1 MQLASDAKDKYC
13 ICFIFDDHQPPFLGK
28 QHLKMTASDFATFKQ
43 LQTSIFCNAFLGD
56 PNNAAKFQFLMQTK
70 LLNSV
75 FFQFKYKGKFQFS
88 VHFT

>member
-1 MQLASDAKDKYC
+1 MQLASDARDKYW

-56 PNNAAKFQFLMQTK
+56 PTMQQ
-70 LLNSV
+70 N
-75 FFQFKYKGKFQFS
+75 FNF
-88 VHFT
+88 

>member
-28 QHLKMTASDFATFKQ
+28 QHLKMTASDFVTFKQ

-56 PNNAAKFQFLMQTK
+56 PNNAAKFQFLMHTK
-70 LLNSV
+70 IIKFS
-75 FFQFKYKGKFQFS
+75 FFPI
-88 VHFT
+88 

>member
-28 QHLKMTASDFATFKQ
+28 QHLKMTALDFVTFKQ

-56 PNNAAKFQFLMQTK
+56 PNNAAKFQFLMHTK
-70 LLNSV
+70 IIKIS
-75 FFQFKYKGKFQFS
+75 FFQFKSKGKFQYS
-88 VHFT
+88 VRFT

>member
-28 QHLKMTASDFATFKQ
+28 QHLKMTALDFVTFKQ

-56 PNNAAKFQFLMQTK
+56 PNNAAKFQFLMHTK
-70 LLNSV
+70 IIKSS
-75 FFQFKYKGKFQFS
+75 FFPI
-88 VHFT
+88 